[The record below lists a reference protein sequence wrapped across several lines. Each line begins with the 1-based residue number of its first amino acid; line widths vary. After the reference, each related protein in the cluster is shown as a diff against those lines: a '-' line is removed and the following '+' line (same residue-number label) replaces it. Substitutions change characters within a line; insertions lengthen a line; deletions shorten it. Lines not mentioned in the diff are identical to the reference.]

1 MAQRLANKVAIVTG
15 GGGGI
20 GAATARLFWE
30 EGACVAVVDNNL
42 EAARA
47 AATDIDSTGQRV
59 LAIGADLASESEA
72 ERAVRETVARFGR
85 LHVLANVAGVRVPAA
100 TIAEATAESWAFI
113 IGVNLLGVAYT
124 SKFAVPEIIKAG
136 GGSIVNI
143 SSVNA
148 IVGRPKW
155 AQYDATKA
163 AVLALTRDMAHDHAA
178 QNIRVNSICPGPTL
192 TSYHIRNRAAHDN
205 ISLAEAEAAM
215 RQAGHAYNLLKRHG
229 EPAELAHSILFLAS
243 DESSY
248 VTGAN
253 FMIDG
258 GLSA

>member
-1 MAQRLANKVAIVTG
+1 M
-15 GGGGI
+15 

-30 EGACVAVVDNNL
+30 EGACVGVVDNNL

-47 AATDIDSTGQRV
+47 AASAIDPDGQRV
-59 LAIGADLASESEA
+59 LAVGADLANEREA
-72 ERAVRETVARFGR
+72 QRAVQETVARFGR
-85 LHVLANVAGVRVPAA
+85 LDVLANVAGVRVPPA

-124 SKFAVPEIIKAG
+124 SKFAVPEMIKAG

-143 SSVNA
+143 SSANA

-163 AVLALTRDMAHDHAA
+163 AVLALTRDMAHDHAEH
-178 QNIRVNSICPGPTL
+178 NIRVNSVCPGPTI

-205 ISLAEAEAAM
+205 TSLEAAEAAM
-215 RQAGHAYNLLKRHG
+215 RQTGAHNLLKRQG

>member
-1 MAQRLANKVAIVTG
+1 MAQRLANKIAIVTG
-15 GGGGI
+15 GGGGM

-30 EGACVAVVDNNL
+30 EGARVGLIDNNL

-47 AATDIDSTGQRV
+47 AASDIDPDGQRV
-59 LAIGADLASESEA
+59 LAVGADLAIEDEA
-72 ERAVRETVARFGR
+72 QRAVQETVAHFGR
-85 LHVLANVAGVRVPAA
+85 LDVLANVAGVRVPAA
-100 TIAEATAESWAFI
+100 TIPEATAESWAFI

-124 SKFAVPEIIKAG
+124 SKFAVPEMIKAG
-136 GGSIVNI
+136 GGSIVNV
-143 SSVNA
+143 SSANA

-163 AVLALTRDMAHDHAA
+163 AVLALTRDMAHDHADDH
-178 QNIRVNSICPGPTL
+178 IRVNSVCPGPTI
-192 TSYHIRNRAAHDN
+192 TSYHIRNRATQDN
-205 ISLAEAEAAM
+205 TSPQAAEAAM
-215 RQAGHAYNLLKRHG
+215 RQAGTRNLFKRYG
-229 EPAELAHSILFLAS
+229 EPSELAYSILFLAC

>member
-1 MAQRLANKVAIVTG
+1 VAQRLTNKVAIVTG

-20 GAATARLFWE
+20 GSATARLFWE
-30 EGACVAVVDNNL
+30 EGASVGVVDNNL
-42 EAARA
+42 EAARTA
-47 AATDIDSTGQRV
+47 ARDIDPDGQRV
-59 LAIGADLASESEA
+59 LAVGADLSIEREA
-72 ERAVRETVARFGR
+72 QRVVAEVVSLFGR
-85 LHVLANVAGVRVPAA
+85 LDVLANVAGVRVQPS
-100 TIAEATAESWAFI
+100 TVPEATAESWAFI

-124 SKFAVPEIIKAG
+124 SKFAVPEMIKAG
-136 GGSIVNI
+136 GGSIVNV
-143 SSVNA
+143 SSANA

-163 AVLALTRDMAHDHAA
+163 AVLALTRDMAHDHAEH
-178 QNIRVNSICPGPTL
+178 NIRVNSVCPGPTL
-192 TSYHIRNRAAHDN
+192 TSYHIRNRAARDN
-205 ISLAEAEAAM
+205 TSLEAAEAAM
-215 RQAGHAYNLLKRHG
+215 RAAGAGNLLKRQG
-229 EPAELAHSILFLAS
+229 EPRELAHSILFLAC

>member
-1 MAQRLANKVAIVTG
+1 MGQRLADKVAIVTG

-20 GAATARLFWE
+20 GAATARLFCE
-30 EGACVAVVDNNL
+30 EGACVGVVDNNL
-42 EAARA
+42 DAARQA
-47 AATDIDSTGQRV
+47 ANEIDSSGQRV
-59 LAIGADLASESEA
+59 LAIGADLATESEA
-72 ERAVRETVARFGR
+72 ERAVRETVHKFGK
-85 LHVLANVAGVRVPAA
+85 LHVLANVAGVRVPPA
-100 TIAEATAESWAFI
+100 TIPEATKESWAFI

-124 SKFAVPEIIKAG
+124 SKFAIPEMIKAG

-143 SSVNA
+143 SSANA
-148 IVGRPKW
+148 IVGRPRW

-178 QNIRVNSICPGPTL
+178 DNIRVNSICPGPTI
-192 TSYHIRNRAAHDN
+192 TSYHIRNRARADN
-205 ISLAEAEAAM
+205 SSLEEAEHAM
-215 RQAGHAYNLLKRHG
+215 RAAGTHNLMKRHG
-229 EPAELAHSILFLAS
+229 EPRELAHSILFLAC

>member
-1 MAQRLANKVAIVTG
+1 MAERLTNKVAIVTG
-15 GGGGI
+15 GGGGM

-30 EGACVAVVDNNL
+30 EGARVGVVDNNL
-42 EAARA
+42 A
-47 AATDIDSTGQRV
+47 AAQAAASAIDADGQRV
-59 LAIGADLASESEA
+59 LAVGADLSIESEA
-72 ERAVRETVARFGR
+72 QRAVQETVARFGR
-85 LHVLANVAGVRVPAA
+85 LDVLANVAGVRVPGA
-100 TIAEATAESWAFI
+100 TIPEATAESWAFI

-124 SKFAVPEIIKAG
+124 SKFAVPEMIKGG
-136 GGSIVNI
+136 GGSIVNV
-143 SSVNA
+143 SSANA
-148 IVGRPKW
+148 IVGRPRW

-178 QNIRVNSICPGPTL
+178 QHIRVNSVCPGPTI
-192 TSYHIRNRAAHDN
+192 TSYHIRNRAAHDGT
-205 ISLAEAEAAM
+205 SLAVAEAAM
-215 RQAGHAYNLLKRHG
+215 REAGTHNLFKRHG
-229 EPAELAHSILFLAS
+229 EPRELAQSILFLAC